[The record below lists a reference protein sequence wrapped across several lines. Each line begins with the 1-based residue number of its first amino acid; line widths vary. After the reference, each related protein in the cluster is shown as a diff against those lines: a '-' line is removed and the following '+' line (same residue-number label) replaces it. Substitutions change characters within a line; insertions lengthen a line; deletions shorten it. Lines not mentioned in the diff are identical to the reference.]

1 VATLGAFFD
10 ANVLYPSGLR
20 NFLMHLAL
28 TGLFRAHWS
37 AEVHDEWIRNLLK
50 NRPDLTAEKLA
61 RTRRLMDEA
70 MPQALVTE
78 YEHLIESVV
87 LPDPDDRHVVAAA
100 IRSGVGVIVT
110 HNLPDFPDSVLSRF
124 ALEAQLPDDFVL
136 ALLDISADLV
146 LEAAR
151 NHRASLRNPPKTTE
165 EYLSELGA
173 QGLTKTMAALRQ
185 RVARIPGTSI

>member
-1 VATLGAFFD
+1 
-10 ANVLYPSGLR
+10 
-20 NFLMHLAL
+20 MHLAL

>member
-151 NHRASLRNPPKTTE
+151 TE